1 MRTHGLNHQNK
12 NHNDD
17 TDDLSNSTKQYSELQ
32 KDSMLDSS
40 LNKSRNYMEVLPK
53 VISQD
58 TQPHQQNLPLMIM
71 KLAAW
76 TIQKYLN
83 YFNQPPQ
90 RHHLWYLYPHPQQR
104 HRLQGLTIAKLLI
117 KPKTPL

>member
-1 MRTHGLNHQNK
+1 MMIQMIYQIVQSNTLNCRKTLCWIVPSTNLEIIWKSCPKLSLKILNHTNK
-12 NHNDD
+12 
-17 TDDLSNSTKQYSELQ
+17 
-32 KDSMLDSS
+32 
-40 LNKSRNYMEVLPK
+40 
-53 VISQD
+53 
-58 TQPHQQNLPLMIM
+58 NLPLMIM